1 MDWPRWLERCCKAT
15 ERLSFDSYMLNLD
28 DPLLALLLRFVI
40 NTDQTPAANEEF
52 LLRQIKTIK
61 WYLTQF
67 PSSEQ
72 GAKVLEWIEQNAERY
87 RGEWQRRDMSSRTAY
102 VRCEDCPLAGLSAY
116 EHCEIHEQWL
126 YLLRQYTTGRVNTRS
141 YVESALDLLQ
151 HYKDELK
158 LRCER
163 YSESTAP
170 SQESEKKRKKKKKRR
185 KGKKDK

>member
-1 MDWPRWLERCCKAT
+1 
-15 ERLSFDSYMLNLD
+15 MLNLD

-40 NTDQTPAANEEF
+40 DTDQTPVANEAF
-52 LLRQIKTIK
+52 LQRQIKTIK

-72 GAKVLEWIEQNAERY
+72 EARVMEWIERHAERY
-87 RGEWQRRDMSSRTAY
+87 RWEWQRHDMSSRTAY
-102 VRCEDCPLAGLSAY
+102 VRCKDCPLAGLGAY

-126 YLLRQYTTGRVNTRS
+126 YLLRQYTTGQVNSRS
-141 YVESALDLLQ
+141 YVESSLEMLQ
-151 HYKDELK
+151 HYKDGLK

-163 YSESTAP
+163 YSESTVQSP
-170 SQESEKKRKKKKKRR
+170 KPEKKKKKKKKKGKKGK